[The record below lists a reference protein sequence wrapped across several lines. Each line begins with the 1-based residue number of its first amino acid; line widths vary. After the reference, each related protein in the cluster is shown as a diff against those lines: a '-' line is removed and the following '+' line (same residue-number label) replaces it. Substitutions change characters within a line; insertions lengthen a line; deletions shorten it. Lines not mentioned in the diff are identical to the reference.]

1 MADTVETLTAR
12 RTAIVKARDS
22 GVLRVKHGDEE
33 TTFRSLSEMNRIV
46 ANLDQQIAAL
56 NGTQKTRVRY
66 AYQSGKGL

>member
-12 RTAIVKARDS
+12 RVAIVKARDS
-22 GVLRVKHGDEE
+22 GVLTVKHGDEM

-46 ANLDQQIAAL
+46 ANLDAQIAAL
-56 NGTQKTRVRY
+56 QGTQKKRVRY